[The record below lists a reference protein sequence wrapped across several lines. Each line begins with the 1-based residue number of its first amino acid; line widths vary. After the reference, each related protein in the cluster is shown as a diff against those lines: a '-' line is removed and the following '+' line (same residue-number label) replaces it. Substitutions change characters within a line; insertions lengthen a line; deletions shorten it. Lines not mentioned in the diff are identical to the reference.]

1 MGRNLP
7 LLLIA
12 RLLEGLSTAIVSTL
26 GMALLN
32 DVVEA
37 EHIGRAIG
45 YTSMALSTGL
55 LLGPVLGGMLYEYG
69 GYFQVFYPAIGFI
82 AVEMVLR
89 LMVIEVKPTIDSPRP
104 TPGAVGTGRET
115 STKVKASDTVPLLDK
130 PRMPRNAF
138 SVLLVSP
145 RFLVALV
152 GTFVLLSIGSGF
164 DGVLA
169 PYIKDEFNLKATHAA
184 ALFLALAL
192 PMFLAPV
199 SGALADRY
207 GAKWPVAGGFI
218 VAIPSLILLRLV
230 TAGTSK
236 PFLKLLVLLFAVGI
250 ALALTITPL
259 SAEASKIVTEFE
271 QENPGVFGPH
281 GAYSQVFG
289 LMSTAS
295 AAGSLTGPLY
305 TGFVRIWLGW
315 SSMSLS
321 LGVVCSLMLIPVAM
335 FCGGKPSLGESRA
348 AESDVSVR
356 SEVA

>member
-7 LLLIA
+7 ILLAA

-32 DVVEA
+32 DVVGA
-37 EHIGRAIG
+37 EHIGQAMG
-45 YTSMALSTGL
+45 YTSVALSTGL
-55 LLGPVLGGMLYEYG
+55 LLGPVLGGILYEYG
-69 GYFQVFYPAIGFI
+69 GYFQVFYPAFGLI
-82 AVEMVLR
+82 AVEMMLR
-89 LMVIEVKPTIDSPRP
+89 LMVIEMKPPPGSPRAR
-104 TPGAVGTGRET
+104 PGADRTGRET
-115 STKVKASDTVPLLDK
+115 STKAKASETEPLLDK
-130 PRMPRNAF
+130 PRVARNAF

-169 PYIKDEFNLKATHAA
+169 PYIKDEFDLKATHAA

-207 GAKWPVAGGFI
+207 GAKWPVAGGFM

-236 PFLKLLVLLFAVGI
+236 PFLKLLVLLFVVGI
-250 ALALTITPL
+250 ALALTISPL

-271 QENPGVFGPH
+271 QEDPGVFGPH
-281 GAYSQVFG
+281 GGYSQVFG
-289 LMSTAS
+289 FMTTAS
-295 AAGSLTGPLY
+295 AAGSLDLAWMVNHVAFLGRHLLTHADSGGHVLRRKVGPEE
-305 TGFVRIWLGW
+305 GQGD
-315 SSMSLS
+315 
-321 LGVVCSLMLIPVAM
+321 
-335 FCGGKPSLGESRA
+335 RA
-348 AESDVSVR
+348 
-356 SEVA
+356 